1 MSDEKPTKLAIEPGA
16 LFASPANFFALGWG
30 LGLAPKAPGTFGTL
44 LGIPLLLVMPDI
56 LTLYLGLLVVLFV
69 FGVWCCNECSRYLGV
84 HDHGGIVWDEVVGYL
99 VTMIALPQ
107 SWPWL
112 LAGFVAFRFFD
123 VIKPWPINWLD
134 RHVGG
139 GFGIMI
145 DDVLA
150 GLMAA
155 LSLHIIYYF
164 FF

>member
-1 MSDEKPTKLAIEPGA
+1 MTDDKLLKQPIPSKA
-16 LFASPANFFALGWG
+16 LFASFANFFALGWG

-44 LGIPLLLVMPDI
+44 LGIPLLLLMPGN
-56 LTLYLGLLVVLFV
+56 LALYTGLVIVFFV
-69 FGVWCCNECSRYLGV
+69 FGVWCCEECSRYLGV

-107 SWPWL
+107 SWLWL

-123 VIKPWPINWLD
+123 VIKPWPIGWLD
-134 RHVGG
+134 QHVKG

-145 DDVLA
+145 DDILA

-155 LSLHIIYYF
+155 ATLHIIYF
-164 FF
+164 LS

>member
-1 MSDEKPTKLAIEPGA
+1 MSADNPGMKVIPPKALLAT
-16 LFASPANFFALGWG
+16 FANFFALGCG

-44 LGIPLLLVMPDI
+44 LGIPVLLLMPGN
-56 LTLYLGLLVVLFV
+56 LTMYLVALLVLFL
-69 FGVWCCNECSRYLGV
+69 FGVWCCNECSDYLGV

-112 LAGFVAFRFFD
+112 LAWFVVFRFFD
-123 VIKPWPINWLD
+123 IIKPWPISWVD
-134 RHVGG
+134 RQVKG

-155 LSLHIIYYF
+155 ITLHIVYMIV
-164 FF
+164 